1 MAGGMLA
8 IYYYKKANYSKWFF
22 IMQRVMPYLLTGS
35 IVICFAMIWVVKN
48 TPDLDTYCNKKYG
61 WVINLFTIKKK

>member
-1 MAGGMLA
+1 MLA

-61 WVINLFTIKKK
+61 